1 MILDM
6 QGTSLVN
13 YPKHVA
19 SVIFLAGC
27 NLHCP
32 YCYNRSLVY
41 PERDAKQMPMDE
53 IVRRLTER
61 KDFIT
66 GVCITGGEPTINQ
79 SELLELIDAIKSVK
93 ADLDIKLDTNG
104 TLPCAVEEVIK
115 RGGVSYIAMDY
126 KTAPEDY
133 KGVFCKYDVSDAIKE
148 SMKIIRASFDSDHYE
163 FRTTIAMDFFS
174 REVAERMAE
183 HIEAKDTL
191 YFQNFRYV
199 GEEFHVN
206 TRAFDDIMN
215 ASFSRKGAEHAIEP
229 FRSKT
234 DRIFFRNF

>member
-13 YPKHVA
+13 YPRHVA

-32 YCYNRSLVY
+32 YCYNRTLVY
-41 PERDAKQMPMDE
+41 PERDAKPMPMDE
-53 IVRRLTER
+53 IIKRLDER

-79 SELLELIDAIKSVK
+79 SELLELLDAIKSVK
-93 ADLDIKLDTNG
+93 PELDIKLDTNG
-104 TLPCAVEEVIK
+104 TLPSALEEVIRRK
-115 RGGVSYIAMDY
+115 AVSYIAMDY

-133 KGVFCKYDVSDAIKE
+133 KGIFCKYDVADAILE
-148 SMKIIRASFDSDHYE
+148 SMKIIRENFDEGSYE
-163 FRTTIAMDFFS
+163 FRTTIATDFFN
-174 REVAERMAE
+174 REVAERMAQ

-199 GEEFHVN
+199 GDEFHVN
-206 TRAFDDIMN
+206 VRAFDDIRN
-215 ASFSRKGAEHAIEP
+215 AGFGKKSAEYAIEP
-229 FRSKT
+229 FRART